1 MAPDPAPASAPS
13 LNRAAQL
20 AMYQRAVR
28 TLPGG
33 VSSNFRA
40 WGENTVYVD
49 HGKGARIWDID
60 GNEYIDLRMGYGP
73 VILGHADDRVDDYV
87 NERMRRGVSF
97 SLTSEDEVRAM
108 ELLCELTGWVE
119 MARMTVSGTEATM
132 HAMRVARAYT
142 GRDKIVKFDYHFHGW
157 HDNVIGARYADSDLV
172 RVSGVPL
179 ATMENQIT
187 IPQND
192 IEIVER
198 TLAQSPDVA
207 AVIIEPT
214 GASWGTVPLA
224 PRFLAQL
231 RASTERHGV
240 LLIFDEVVTGF
251 RVSPGGAQ
259 KLYNVVPDLT
269 CLAKILAGGLP
280 GGAVAGR
287 RDILSLME
295 FREDADWNF
304 RRRVFHPG
312 TFNAN
317 PLSAAAGVAALTHIA
332 DGKPQA
338 HADAMAARLTKG
350 MNAAIE
356 EKRIAG
362 CVYGLSSMVHIVLG
376 KECPRPRDGVQWP
389 FEVANGAPPPRMEL
403 EVAQSLK
410 RGCLN
415 HGVDLMSMSGCL
427 VSAVHQP
434 ADIDATIEAFAATLD
449 EMRAEGIV

>member
-1 MAPDPAPASAPS
+1 MAIR
-13 LNRAAQL
+13 L
-20 AMYQRAVR
+20 
-28 TLPGG
+28 
-33 VSSNFRA
+33 
-40 WGENTVYVD
+40 
-49 HGKGARIWDID
+49 
-60 GNEYIDLRMGYGP
+60 
-73 VILGHADDRVDDYV
+73 
-87 NERMRRGVSF
+87 
-97 SLTSEDEVRAM
+97 
-108 ELLCELTGWVE
+108 
-119 MARMTVSGTEATM
+119 
-132 HAMRVARAYT
+132 ARAYT

-157 HDNVIGARYADSDLV
+157 HDNVVGARYSDSDTM

-179 ATMENQIT
+179 ATLENQIT

-214 GASWGTVPLA
+214 GASWGTVPLV

-251 RVSPGGAQ
+251 RVSTGGAQ
-259 KLYNVVPDLT
+259 KRYNVLPDLT
-269 CLAKILAGGLP
+269 CLAKVLAGGLP

-295 FREDADWNF
+295 FRADMDWNF
-304 RRRVFHPG
+304 GRRVFHPG

-317 PLSAAAGVAALTHIA
+317 PLSASAGVAALSYVA

-338 HADAMAARLTKG
+338 HADAMAARLVQG

-356 EKRIAG
+356 ERRIAG
-362 CVYGLSSMVHIVLG
+362 CVYGLSSTIHIVLG
-376 KECPRPRDGVQWP
+376 KECPRPRGGIEWP
-389 FEVANGAPPPRMEL
+389 IETANGAPPPRTEL
-403 EVAQSLK
+403 DVALALK

-415 HGVDLMSMSGCL
+415 HGVDLMGLGGAL

-434 ADIDATIEAFAATLD
+434 ADIDASVEAFAATLD
-449 EMRAEGIV
+449 DMRTEGIL

>member
-1 MAPDPAPASAPS
+1 MTSISESYSRLHPRSAQLYQQGQQFFPNGVTHDIRF
-13 LNRAAQL
+13 LPPFPIYVERAAGP
-20 AMYQRAVR
+20 R
-28 TLPGG
+28 
-33 VSSNFRA
+33 
-40 WGENTVYVD
+40 
-49 HGKGARIWDID
+49 KWDVD
-60 GNEYIDLRMGYGP
+60 GNEIIDYVMGHGALL
-73 VILGHADDRVDDYV
+73 LGHSHPLV
-87 NERMRRGVSF
+87 
-97 SLTSEDEVRAM
+97 
-108 ELLCELTGWVE
+108 VE
-119 MARMTVSGTEATM
+119 AVTQQMARGTHYGACHELELAWGGLVQRLVPSAERVRFTGTGTEATLM
-132 HAMRVARAYT
+132 AIRLARAYT

-192 IEIVER
+192 IDIVER